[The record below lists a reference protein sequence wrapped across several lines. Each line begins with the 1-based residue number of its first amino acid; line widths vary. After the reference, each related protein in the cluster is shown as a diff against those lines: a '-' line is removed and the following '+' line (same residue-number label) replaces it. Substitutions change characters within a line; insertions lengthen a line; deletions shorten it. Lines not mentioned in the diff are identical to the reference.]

1 MIHFCVAAWGL
12 AQGIWQP
19 QIGGKEY
26 VLKPPANRTVITQY
40 ITIALDLVTSSDNS
54 SRTKIATV
62 NSFSILGLNHQQTES
77 LGIELVWNSLRL
89 DRLLS

>member
-19 QIGGKEY
+19 QIGGNEY
-26 VLKPPANRTVITQY
+26 GLNPPANRTVSSQY
-40 ITIALDLVTSSDNS
+40 ITIALVTSFDKS
-54 SRTKIATV
+54 SRTKITTSTV

-77 LGIELVWNSLRL
+77 LGI
-89 DRLLS
+89 